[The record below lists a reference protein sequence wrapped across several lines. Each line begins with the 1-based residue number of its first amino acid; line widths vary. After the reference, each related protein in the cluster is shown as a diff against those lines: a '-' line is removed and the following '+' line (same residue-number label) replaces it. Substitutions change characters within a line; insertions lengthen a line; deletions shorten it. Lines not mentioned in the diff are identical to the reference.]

1 MSKTLTMT
9 PLISLLTIALLT
21 TPAISSV
28 DSFVY
33 GGCSQ
38 IKYTPGSPYESN
50 VNSLLTSLVNSATL
64 TVYNNF
70 TIKSPTSQDTLYGL
84 FQCRGDLSNVDCASC
99 VARAVS
105 QLGTLCLDSSGGALQ
120 LDGCFVKYDNTT
132 FLGVEDKTEVLKK
145 CGPLIAYDSDGL
157 NRRDGVLD
165 YLGTSDGSYKPFR
178 VGGSGDVSAVAQC
191 VQDLSASECQDCLSE
206 VVGRLKTYCGAAAS
220 GDLYLAKCYVRFSK
234 AGAHSYGGNGK
245 LLRHR
250 PAGWWFKVNVE
261 VFKKILEQAVD
272 DDDDDDDDEV
282 EKTLAI
288 LVGLIAAVA
297 LLIVFLT
304 FLRKACGKGGK

>member
-1 MSKTLTMT
+1 MSKTLTMA

-234 AGAHSYGGNGK
+234 AGAHSYGGN
-245 LLRHR
+245 
-250 PAGWWFKVNVE
+250 
-261 VFKKILEQAVD
+261 D

-297 LLIVFLT
+297 LLILFLT

>member
-1 MSKTLTMT
+1 MA

-28 DSFVY
+28 DTFVY

-38 IKYTPGSPYESN
+38 VKYTPGSPYESN
-50 VNSLLTSLVNSATL
+50 VNSLLTSLVNSATF
-64 TVYNNF
+64 TIYNNF

-84 FQCRGDLSNVDCASC
+84 FQCRGDLSNGDCASC

-105 QLGTLCLDSSGGALQ
+105 QLGTLCLDSTGGALQ

-145 CGPLIAYDSDGL
+145 CGPLIAYDSDEL
-157 NRRDGVLD
+157 NRRDAVMD
-165 YLGTSDGSYKPFR
+165 YLGTSDGSSKPFR
-178 VGGSGDVSAVAQC
+178 IGGSGDISAVAQC

-220 GDLYLAKCYVRFSK
+220 GDMYLAKCYVRFSK
-234 AGAHSYGGNGK
+234 AGAHSHGGN
-245 LLRHR
+245 
-250 PAGWWFKVNVE
+250 
-261 VFKKILEQAVD
+261 VD
-272 DDDDDDDDEV
+272 HDENDEV

-288 LVGLIAAVA
+288 LVGLIAGVA
-297 LLIVFLT
+297 LLIVFLA
-304 FLRKACGKGGK
+304 FLRKACGKGKCGK

>member
-1 MSKTLTMT
+1 MSRTLRMA
-9 PLISLLTIALLT
+9 PLISLLIIALLT

-28 DSFVY
+28 DTFVY
-33 GGCSQ
+33 GVCSQ
-38 IKYTPGSPYESN
+38 VKYTPGSPYESN

-64 TVYNNF
+64 TIYNNF

-84 FQCRGDLSNVDCASC
+84 FQCRGDLSNGDCASC

-105 QLGTLCLDSSGGALQ
+105 QLGTLCLDSAGGALQ

-145 CGPLIAYDSDGL
+145 CGPLIAYDSDEL
-157 NRRDGVLD
+157 NRRDAVMD
-165 YLGTSDGSYKPFR
+165 YLGTCDGSYKPFR
-178 VGGSGDVSAVAQC
+178 IGGSGDISAVAQC

-234 AGAHSYGGNGK
+234 AGAHSHGGY
-245 LLRHR
+245 
-250 PAGWWFKVNVE
+250 
-261 VFKKILEQAVD
+261 VD
-272 DDDDDDDDEV
+272 HDENDEV

-288 LVGLIAAVA
+288 LVGLIAGVA
-297 LLIVFLT
+297 LLIVFLA
-304 FLRKACGKGGK
+304 FLRKACGKGKCKLLVYLSFHLYSSLYCVP

>member
-1 MSKTLTMT
+1 MSKTLTMA

-178 VGGSGDVSAVAQC
+178 C

-234 AGAHSYGGNGK
+234 AGAHSYGGN
-245 LLRHR
+245 
-250 PAGWWFKVNVE
+250 
-261 VFKKILEQAVD
+261 D

-304 FLRKACGKGGK
+304 FLRKACGKGKQATCGK

>member
-1 MSKTLTMT
+1 MSKTLTMA
-9 PLISLLTIALLT
+9 PLISLLTITLLT

-28 DSFVY
+28 GSFVY
-33 GGCSQ
+33 GCCSQ
-38 IKYTPGSPYESN
+38 IKYTPGCPYESN

-84 FQCRGDLSNVDCASC
+84 FQCQGDLSNVDCASC

-105 QLGTLCLDSSGGALQ
+105 QLGTLCPDSSGGALQ

-165 YLGTSDGSYKPFR
+165 SLGTSDGSYKPFR
-178 VGGSGDVSAVAQC
+178 VGASGDVSAVAQC

-250 PAGWWFKVNVE
+250 PAGWWFKVFCFWLNVFW
-261 VFKKILEQAVD
+261 FKLMSN
-272 DDDDDDDDEV
+272 
-282 EKTLAI
+282 
-288 LVGLIAAVA
+288 
-297 LLIVFLT
+297 
-304 FLRKACGKGGK
+304 